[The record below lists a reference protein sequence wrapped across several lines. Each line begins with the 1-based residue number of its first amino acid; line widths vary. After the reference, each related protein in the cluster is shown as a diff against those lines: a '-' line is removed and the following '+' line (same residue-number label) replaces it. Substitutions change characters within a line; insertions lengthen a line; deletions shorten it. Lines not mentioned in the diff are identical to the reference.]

1 MSKCH
6 AVMFV
11 VPAVIMFAGCSEIQA
26 PVAEP
31 VAAREES
38 THQVLRVKEDLARG
52 RRWELGWG
60 AAYVYD
66 VASGQLIRRIPL
78 PGASFAAA
86 REACLPDMMLSRSGA
101 LIVSSNAQPA
111 LWRISPA
118 RFEVERF
125 DIAVDSDKDND
136 FGFSGL
142 AWGADE
148 KVVYAASA
156 VMGTLWRIDLESAAA
171 SKIAL
176 SSRIPG
182 ACGLAV
188 KASSVAGHRST
199 TLVVAIGSRS
209 AVQRISLTPDLTQGE
224 VTNLPE

>member
-6 AVMFV
+6 AVTFI
-11 VPAVIMFAGCSEIQA
+11 VPAMIMFAGCSEYQA

-52 RRWELGWG
+52 RRWDLGWG
-60 AAYVYD
+60 AVHVYD
-66 VASGQLIRRIPL
+66 VASGRLIRSSPL
-78 PGASFAAA
+78 PRASFSAA
-86 REACLPDMMLSRSGA
+86 RESCLPDMLLSRSGA
-101 LIVSSNAQPA
+101 LIVSSNAEPA

-118 RFEVERF
+118 HFEMERF
-125 DIAVDSDKDND
+125 DIAVDADQDKD

-148 KVVYAASA
+148 KIVHAASA

-182 ACGLAV
+182 ACGRE
-188 KASSVAGHRST
+188 VA
-199 TLVVAIGSRS
+199 
-209 AVQRISLTPDLTQGE
+209 
-224 VTNLPE
+224 NLPGPNSR

>member
-6 AVMFV
+6 AVIFV
-11 VPAVIMFAGCSEIQA
+11 VRVAILLAGCSEHPA

-38 THQVLRVKEDLARG
+38 AHQVLRVKEDLARG

-60 AAYVYD
+60 AAYAYD
-66 VASGQLIRRIPL
+66 VASGQLIRRVPL
-78 PGASFAAA
+78 PGASFSGA
-86 REACLPDMMLSRSGA
+86 RETCLPDMLLSRSGA

-118 RFEVERF
+118 HFEVERF
-125 DIAVDSDKDND
+125 DIAVDSDKVKD

-148 KVVYAASA
+148 KALYGVSA
-156 VMGTLWRIDLESAAA
+156 VMGTLWRIDLDSAAA

-176 SSRIPG
+176 SSRAPG
-182 ACGLAV
+182 ACA
-188 KASSVAGHRST
+188 
-199 TLVVAIGSRS
+199 
-209 AVQRISLTPDLTQGE
+209 E
-224 VTNLPE
+224 VR

>member
-6 AVMFV
+6 AVIF
-11 VPAVIMFAGCSEIQA
+11 AVLAGCSESQA

-31 VAAREES
+31 VGARQES

-78 PGASFAAA
+78 PAASFAAS
-86 REACLPDMMLSRSGA
+86 RDTCLPDMLLSRSGA

-111 LWRISPA
+111 LWRISPT

-142 AWGADE
+142 AWDVDE
-148 KVVYAASA
+148 RVLYAASA
-156 VMGTLWRIDLESAAA
+156 VMGTLWRIDLESSAA

-176 SSRIPG
+176 SSRIRG

-188 KASSVAGHRST
+188 KARSAPGHPST
-199 TLVVAIGSRS
+199 TLIVAIGSTS
-209 AVQRISLTPDLTQGE
+209 AVQRISLAPDLAKGE
-224 VTNLPE
+224 VTNLP